1 MSDGF
6 NHDWTS
12 PANAASFAKTA
23 VDLTYDGIKEVVLN
37 FLKLTD
43 GESNK
48 KHIQRV
54 SDRFS
59 TLYGNIHSF
68 AGELDMYENS
78 FDGPDAE
85 YVVEKYK
92 EIIDETEKILEHY
105 EQYCEVEGAFDAVD
119 DDIYDWEVWEE
130 MVLVV
135 VAELKYLGVACA
147 VLIPSE
153 KAQLREKYNN
163 LSIWDHGDPD
173 DEPDWYGSETPDDVQ
188 PNLPSRSMNG

>member
-1 MSDGF
+1 M
-6 NHDWTS
+6 
-12 PANAASFAKTA
+12 
-23 VDLTYDGIKEVVLN
+23 VLSY
-37 FLKLTD
+37 FQMIDSQL
-43 GESNK
+43 
-48 KHIQRV
+48 
-54 SDRFS
+54 
-59 TLYGNIHSF
+59 IHGVLF
-68 AGELDMYENS
+68 Q
-78 FDGPDAE
+78 
-85 YVVEKYK
+85 
-92 EIIDETEKILEHY
+92 IIDETEKILEHY

-135 VAELKYLGVACA
+135 VAELKVCQLSLMHCFLKYFLTSSQYLGVACA